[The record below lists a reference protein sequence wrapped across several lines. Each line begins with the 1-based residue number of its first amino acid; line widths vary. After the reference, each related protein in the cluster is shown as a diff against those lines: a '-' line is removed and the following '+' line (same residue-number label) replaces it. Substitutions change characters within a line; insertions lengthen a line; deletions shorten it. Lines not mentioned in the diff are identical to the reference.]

1 VWVGVYK
8 KYVQIYTKFS
18 KDIMNDIM
26 EHGTNPFVQHI
37 LSQDNISAC
46 KEEIML
52 VTTQLVSF
60 KDFGE
65 KMNAMLRE
73 ISRLNELE
81 NEKDIMIFLSKHF
94 KKVFSAEK
102 VNLWLVDA
110 VVYIISKSYIYFNP
124 NI

>member
-1 VWVGVYK
+1 
-8 KYVQIYTKFS
+8 
-18 KDIMNDIM
+18 M